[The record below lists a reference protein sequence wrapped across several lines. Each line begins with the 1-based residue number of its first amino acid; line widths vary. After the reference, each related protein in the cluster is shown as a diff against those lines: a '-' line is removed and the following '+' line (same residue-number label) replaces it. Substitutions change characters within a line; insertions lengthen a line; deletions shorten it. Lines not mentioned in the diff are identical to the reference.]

1 LHSFAGNAPVEV
13 EVEVAVEGWDRVIA
27 VAAEGMAAAKTTE
40 REPPATERA
49 MTGDR
54 LRRVLRA
61 TR

>member
-13 EVEVAVEGWDRVIA
+13 EVEVAVEGWDRVIT
-27 VAAEGMAAAKTTE
+27 VAAEGVAAAKTTE

-54 LRRVLRA
+54 L
-61 TR
+61 